1 MRFTVSRTVVAEPSS
16 RWARTAIRRAC
27 ETVSCVDTG
36 EFVLSQL
43 PPPPARVLE
52 VGTGGEG
59 ELALELDGAGYDL
72 VAIDPAAPQDGGIFR
87 RIKLEELDADE
98 LFHGVVA
105 VRVLHHITDL
115 AAGLDRIRDHL
126 RPGGALVLEEI
137 GWDLMDEP
145 TAEWLW
151 EQQQER
157 PSSAR
162 ELLREWDDEHVGLHG
177 FDAMRA
183 ELGSRFRERFFSWE
197 PFLYKYL
204 EDRATAVSLER
215 SLIEADA
222 IRAIGWRYAGE
233 TR

>member
-1 MRFTVSRTVVAEPSS
+1 M
-16 RWARTAIRRAC
+16 AIRRAC
-27 ETVSCVDTG
+27 ETVTGVDTG

-43 PPPPARVLE
+43 PPAPARVLE

-59 ELALELDGAGYDL
+59 ELALELDRAGYDV
-72 VAIDPAAPQDGGIFR
+72 VAIDPAAPQDEGIFR

-115 AAGLDRIRDHL
+115 AVGLDRIRDHL

-137 GWDLMDEP
+137 GWDLLDEP

-151 EQQQER
+151 GQQQER
-157 PSSAR
+157 PASAE
-162 ELLREWDDEHVGLHG
+162 ELRREWDDEHVGLHG
-177 FDAMRA
+177 FEAMRV
-183 ELGSRFRERFFSWE
+183 ELDARFRERFFSWE

-204 EDRATAVSLER
+204 EDRATAESLER
-215 SLIEADA
+215 GLIEADA

-233 TR
+233 PM

>member
-1 MRFTVSRTVVAEPSS
+1 
-16 RWARTAIRRAC
+16 
-27 ETVSCVDTG
+27 VDTS

-43 PPPPARVLE
+43 PPAPARLLE

-59 ELALELDGAGYDL
+59 ELALELDRAGYHV

-87 RIKLEELDADE
+87 RIKLEEVDADE
-98 LFHGVVA
+98 LFHAVVA

-137 GWDLMDEP
+137 GWDLLDQP

-151 EQQQER
+151 GQQRER
-157 PSSAR
+157 PASAE
-162 ELLREWDDEHVGLHG
+162 ELRREWADEHVGLHG
-177 FDAMRA
+177 YDSLRTELDA
-183 ELGSRFRERFFSWE
+183 RFGERFFSWE
-197 PFLYKYL
+197 PFLFKYL
-204 EDRATAVSLER
+204 EDRATAESLER

-222 IRAIGWRYAGE
+222 IRAIGWRYVGE
-233 TR
+233 PR

>member
-1 MRFTVSRTVVAEPSS
+1 
-16 RWARTAIRRAC
+16 
-27 ETVSCVDTG
+27 VDTS

-43 PPPPARVLE
+43 PPIPARVLE

-59 ELALELDGAGYDL
+59 ELALELDGAGYDV
-72 VAIDPAAPQDGGIFR
+72 VAIDPAAPQDDGIFR

-115 AAGLDRIRDHL
+115 PAGLDRIRDHL

-137 GWDLMDEP
+137 GWELLDGP
-145 TAEWLW
+145 TAEWLF

-157 PSSAR
+157 PASAA
-162 ELLREWDDEHVGLHG
+162 ELLREWEDEHVGLHG
-177 FDAMRA
+177 YEEMRRALDA
-183 ELGSRFRERFFSWE
+183 RFSEQFFSWE

-204 EDRATAVSLER
+204 EDRATAESLER
-215 SLIEADA
+215 GLIEADA

-233 TR
+233 PR